1 VWPVDFALEW
11 GAVAY
16 QRRNVLL
23 EASSETAAQLL
34 EALGPH
40 LRTPVHEYRPG
51 LRPPMP
57 QPTEGTIILKE
68 VANLTPGEQALV
80 LKLLTERNQ
89 TLQVVSTSSEALF
102 PLVERGIFDDALY
115 YRLNVV
121 RLTI

>member
-1 VWPVDFALEW
+1 
-11 GAVAY
+11 
-16 QRRNVLL
+16 
-23 EASSETAAQLL
+23 
-34 EALGPH
+34 
-40 LRTPVHEYRPG
+40 
-51 LRPPMP
+51 MP